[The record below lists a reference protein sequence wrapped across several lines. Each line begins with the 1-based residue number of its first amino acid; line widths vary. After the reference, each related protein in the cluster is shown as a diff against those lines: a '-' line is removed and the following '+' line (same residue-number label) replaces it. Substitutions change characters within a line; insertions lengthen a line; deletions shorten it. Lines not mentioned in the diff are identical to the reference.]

1 MNLHESIDMI
11 QTEDDFIEFVNLPI
25 KDNALNPSEWEN
37 KSADEYLKGIASWV
51 EDMDGYYDNMNLQ
64 KPTDIDWKFIAA
76 LLYVG
81 KIYE

>member
-11 QTEDDFIEFVNLPI
+11 QTEDDFIEFVNLLI
-25 KDNALNPSEWEN
+25 KDSALNPSEWEN
-37 KSADEYLKGIASWV
+37 KSAVEYLKGIASWV

-64 KPTDIDWKFIAA
+64 KLTDIDWKFIAA

>member
-11 QTEDDFIEFVNLPI
+11 QTEDDFIEFVNLLI
-25 KDNALNPSEWEN
+25 RDNTLNPSEWEN
-37 KSADEYLKGIASWV
+37 KSVSEYLKGIASWV
-51 EDMDGYYDNMNLQ
+51 EDMDGYYVNMNLR

>member
-1 MNLHESIDMI
+1 MNLHKSIDMI
-11 QTEDDFIEFVNLPI
+11 QTEDDFIEFVNLLI
-25 KDNALNPSEWEN
+25 KDNAPNPSKWEN
-37 KSADEYLKGIASWV
+37 KSAAEYLKGIASWV
-51 EDMDGYYDNMNLQ
+51 EDMNGYYDNMNLQ